1 MAEEMKVLDPEKE
14 KRKIKSVKKMKDIMT
29 AYYIEAKMAGQ
40 TGKKVAW
47 ITSGGPVEPLIVMDV
62 IPVYPENH
70 GAMIGASRMGAGL
83 YEKAEAMGYA
93 SDLCSYACSDIAC
106 APING
111 GPIGGLPRP
120 DMLICCN
127 NICGT
132 VLKWYE
138 IQARYFNVPL
148 FILDT
153 PFCHTEYTG
162 EMRKYVRRQIDE
174 YLRFLEEHCGKKY
187 DYDRMKEV
195 GKLSVTGQKLWQA
208 VLDTTMHKPAPMSA
222 FDAFFH
228 LALIVTLRGTQ
239 QAVDYYEMLL
249 AEMKKRI
256 ADGIG
261 AIPNERYRL
270 LWDNLPVWYR
280 TKWLSEKFA
289 AQDACLVAD
298 TYTSAWCGSL
308 KYVDENNFLETM
320 AECYTRIYLNI
331 GVDEMARTVMAM
343 VDKYDVDGIV
353 MHSNRS
359 CKPYSLGQY
368 DIQRIVEKQKGIPSL
383 MLEADMTDER
393 KFSES
398 QIETRIDAFIEI
410 LQEKKER
417 KGSPQLVTIFKGPSV
432 DPHLAAAGKR

>member
-14 KRKIKSVKKMKDIMT
+14 KRKIQSVKKMKDIMT
-29 AYYIEAKMAGQ
+29 AYYIEAKTAGE

-70 GAMIGASRMGAGL
+70 GAMIGASRMGAAL

-153 PFCHTEYTG
+153 PFCHTEYTR

-174 YLRFLEEHCGKKY
+174 YIRFLEEHCGKKY

-249 AEMKKRI
+249 AEMKQRI
-256 ADGIG
+256 TDGIG

-331 GVDEMARTVMAM
+331 GVDEMAQTVMAM
-343 VDKYDVDGIV
+343 VDKYDVDGLV

-410 LQEKKER
+410 LQEKKR
-417 KGSPQLVTIFKGPSV
+417 KT
-432 DPHLAAAGKR
+432 

>member
-1 MAEEMKVLDPEKE
+1 MAEEMKGLDPEKE
-14 KRKIKSVKKMKDIMT
+14 KRKIQSVKKMKDIMT
-29 AYYIEAKMAGQ
+29 AYYIEAKTAGE

-70 GAMIGASRMGAGL
+70 GAMIGASRMGAAL

-153 PFCHTEYTG
+153 PFCHTEYTR
-162 EMRKYVRRQIDE
+162 EMRKYVRQQIDE
-174 YLRFLEEHCGKKY
+174 YIRFLEEHCGKKY

-239 QAVDYYEMLL
+239 QVVDYYEMLL

-331 GVDEMARTVMAM
+331 GVDEMAKTVMAM
-343 VDKYDVDGIV
+343 VDKYEVDGIV

-410 LQEKKER
+410 LQEKKR
-417 KGSPQLVTIFKGPSV
+417 KT
-432 DPHLAAAGKR
+432 

>member
-1 MAEEMKVLDPEKE
+1 MAEKDEAKE
-14 KRKIKSVKKMKDIMT
+14 KRKIKAVAKMKEIMT
-29 AYYIEAKMAGQ
+29 AYYIDAKMAGE

-47 ITSGGPVEPLIVMDV
+47 ITSGGPVEPLIAMDV

-70 GAMIGASRMGAGL
+70 GAMVGASKMGADLCG
-83 YEKAEAMGYA
+83 KAEAMGYS
-93 SDLCSYACSDIAC
+93 SDLCSYARADIAC

-138 IQARYFNVPL
+138 VQARYFKVPL

-153 PFCHTEYTG
+153 PVCHTGFSE
-162 EMRKYVRRQIDE
+162 EAKRYVKGQIDE
-174 YLRFLEEHCGKKY
+174 YIAFLEKACGKKF
-187 DYDRMKEV
+187 DYDRIKEV
-195 GKLSVTGQKLWQA
+195 GRLSIQGQRLWQE
-208 VLDTTMHKPAPMSA
+208 VLDTAMTRPAPISA

-239 QAVDYYEMLL
+239 QTVDYYRMLL
-249 AEMKKRI
+249 AEMKQRV

-261 AIPNERYRL
+261 AVPVEKYRL

-289 AQDACLVAD
+289 SQGACLVAD
-298 TYTSAWCGSL
+298 SYTSAWCGALRS
-308 KYVDENNFLETM
+308 VDENDFLGTM
-320 AECYTRIYLNI
+320 AECHARIYLNI
-331 GVDEMARTVMAM
+331 GVDEMARQVMEMA
-343 VDKYDVDGIV
+343 DKYDVDGIV

-359 CKPYSLGQY
+359 CKPYSFGQY
-368 DIQRIVEKQKGIPSL
+368 DIQRIIRERKGLPTL
-383 MLEADMTDER
+383 MIEADMVDER
-393 KFSES
+393 SFSEG
-398 QIETRIDAFIEI
+398 QIETRIDAFIEV
-410 LQEKKER
+410 LKEGKK
-417 KGSPQLVTIFKGPSV
+417 Q
-432 DPHLAAAGKR
+432 